1 MNIDLVE
8 GTEGTTTLIAVPTIR
23 LSGRFDVTNCQE
35 WRDCFDP
42 LLEETGRPRTSTVA
56 VDLSGVD
63 FADSAALS
71 ELVRAMKHCRSAG
84 GDLRIV
90 GLSAA
95 VEDIF
100 ELTGLDKAFTIERQ

>member
-1 MNIDLVE
+1 MNVELVE
-8 GTEGTTTLIAVPTIR
+8 GSEGNTTVVAMPTIR
-23 LSGRFDVTNCQE
+23 LSGRFDVTVCQA

-42 LLEETGRPRTSTVA
+42 LLGETTSTVA
-56 VDLSGVD
+56 VDLSAVD

-71 ELVRAMKHCRSAG
+71 ELVRAMKRCRSAG
-84 GDLRIV
+84 GDLRII
-90 GLSAA
+90 GLSDA